1 MLNVFLNLGGY
12 CAAAA
17 ALWFFLARPTRLD
30 FFVALLAL
38 SSSILL
44 LLLFP
49 LSSIARVNKKRKGL
63 SGIEEGGRQHHFGQ
77 CQLKDR
83 VLLKLFYILSK

>member
-38 SSSILL
+38 SSFIL